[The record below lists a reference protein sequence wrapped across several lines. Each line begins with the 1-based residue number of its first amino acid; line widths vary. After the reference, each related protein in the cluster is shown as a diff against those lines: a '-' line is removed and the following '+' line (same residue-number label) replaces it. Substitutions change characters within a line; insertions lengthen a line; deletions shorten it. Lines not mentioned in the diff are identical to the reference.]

1 VDDLLRIIALFALIA
16 GNAFFVIGEYSIVAA
31 RRSALAA
38 RGSKG
43 ALLALRLMDDPVR
56 VISTTQAGITAI
68 AILTG
73 AVGEPVV
80 RHLLG
85 DGLPHWLAFAIA
97 FAVVTYFSTVLGEL
111 VPKALTL
118 AKAEALAS
126 VVSRPVDWLA
136 RILRPVVWV
145 LQVSASVLLKPF
157 GVTEVMTGETV
168 RSAEEL
174 RAIVD
179 EAEGAGVIP
188 EAQEELL
195 HNVFDFASQ
204 EVRDVMVPAPDV
216 AWLEASLTAEAA
228 IATVIETS
236 HERYPVGKE
245 SLDHLV
251 GIVHF
256 RDLLASP
263 ESMVGELARPALVVP
278 MTKDLGGML
287 RELREGR
294 QQMAVVVDEYGGSAG
309 IVTVHDIT
317 EELVGEIE
325 NEFDLPSTAL
335 EWIDDHT
342 VDVAG
347 SMTIDDFNETV
358 GASLPQRGPRTLAG
372 LAFDALGRRPMP
384 GDVAEVDGAEIRIEE
399 VEGLRIT
406 RLRIALSPGL

>member
-1 VDDLLRIIALFALIA
+1 VDDLLRILALFALI
-16 GNAFFVIGEYSIVAA
+16 GSNAFFVIGEYSIVAA
-31 RRSALAA
+31 RRSALQA
-38 RGSKG
+38 RDSKG
-43 ALLALRLMDDPVR
+43 ARTALRLMDDPVR
-56 VISTTQAGITAI
+56 VISTTQAGITAV

-73 AVGEPVV
+73 AVGEPAV
-80 RHLLG
+80 RDLLG
-85 DGLPHWLAFAIA
+85 DWLPHWAGFALSFAI
-97 FAVVTYFSTVLGEL
+97 VTYFSTVLGEL

-118 AKAEALAS
+118 ARAEAVAS
-126 VVSRPVDWLA
+126 LVSRPIDVLS
-136 RILRPVVWV
+136 RMLRPVVWV
-145 LQVSASVLLKPF
+145 LQVSASFLLRPF

-195 HNVFDFASQ
+195 HNVFDFASL

-216 AWLEASLTAEAA
+216 AWLDASLSAEDALA
-228 IATVIETS
+228 FVVETS
-236 HERYPVGKE
+236 HERYPVGME

-251 GIVHF
+251 GVVHF
-256 RDLLASP
+256 RDLLASR
-263 ESMVGELARPALVVP
+263 EATVGELARPALVVP
-278 MTKDLGGML
+278 TTKDLGGML

-294 QQMAVVVDEYGGSAG
+294 QQMAAVVDEYGGTAG
-309 IVTVHDIT
+309 IVTVHDIL
-317 EELVGEIE
+317 EELVGELE
-325 NEFDLPSTAL
+325 NEFDLPATGL
-335 EWIDDHT
+335 EWVDDHT
-342 VDVAG
+342 VEVAG

-372 LAFDALGRRPMP
+372 LAFDALGRRPLP
-384 GDVAEVDGAEIRIEE
+384 GDVADVEGAQIRVEA

>member
-1 VDDLLRIIALFALIA
+1 VDDLLRILALFALIA
-16 GNAFFVIGEYSIVAA
+16 GNAFFVVGEYSIVAA
-31 RRSALAA
+31 RRGALQA
-38 RGSKG
+38 RNSKG
-43 ALLALRLMDDPVR
+43 ARVALRLMDDPVR

-73 AVGEPVV
+73 AVGEPAV
-80 RHLLG
+80 RDVLG
-85 DGLPHWLAFAIA
+85 DWLPHWAGFAIA
-97 FAVVTYFSTVLGEL
+97 FAIVTYFSTVLGEL
-111 VPKALTL
+111 VPKAITL
-118 AKAEALAS
+118 ARAEAVAS
-126 VVSRPVDWLA
+126 LVSRPIDLLA

-145 LQVSASVLLKPF
+145 LQVSASVLLRPF
-157 GVTEVMTGETV
+157 GITEVMTGETV

-195 HNVFDFASQ
+195 HNVFDFASL

-216 AWLEASLTAEAA
+216 AWLDAALSAEDALA
-228 IATVIETS
+228 FVVETS
-236 HERYPVGKE
+236 HGRYPVGNE

-256 RDLLASP
+256 RDLLASR
-263 ESMVGELARPALVVP
+263 EASVGELARPALVVP

-294 QQMAVVVDEYGGSAG
+294 QQMAAVVDEYGGTAG
-309 IVTVHDIT
+309 IVTVHDIL

-325 NEFDLPSTAL
+325 NEFDLPSTSL
-335 EWIDDHT
+335 QWVDEHT
-342 VDVAG
+342 VEVAG

-358 GASLPQRGPRTLAG
+358 GASLPQRGPRTMAG
-372 LAFDALGRRPMP
+372 LAFDALGRRPVP
-384 GDVAEVDGAEIRIEE
+384 GDVADVEGAQIRVEEVD
-399 VEGLRIT
+399 GLRIT

>member
-31 RRSALAA
+31 RRGALQA

-73 AVGEPVV
+73 ALGEPTI

-85 DGLPHWLAFAIA
+85 DGVPHWAGFVIA

-118 AKAEALAS
+118 ARAEALAS

-136 RILRPVVWV
+136 RILRPIVWV
-145 LQVSASVLLKPF
+145 LQVSASVLLRPF

-174 RAIVD
+174 RQIVD
-179 EAEGAGVIP
+179 EAEGSGVIP
-188 EAQEELL
+188 LAQEELL
-195 HNVFDFASQ
+195 HNVFDFASL

-216 AWLEASLTAEAA
+216 VWLEASSTAQAA
-228 IATVIETS
+228 LDVVIETS
-236 HERYPVGKE
+236 HERYPVARE

-263 ESMVGELARPALVVP
+263 AVAVGELARPALVVP
-278 MTKDLGGML
+278 TTKDLGGML

-294 QQMAVVVDEYGGSAG
+294 QQMAVVVDEYGGTAG
-309 IVTVHDIT
+309 IVTVHDVL
-317 EELVGEIE
+317 EELVGELE
-325 NEFDLPSTAL
+325 NEFDLPSTSL
-335 EWIDDHT
+335 EWVDDHT
-342 VDVAG
+342 VHVAG
-347 SMTIDDFNETV
+347 SMTIDDFNEST
-358 GASLPQRGPRTLAG
+358 GASLPQRGPRTIAG
-372 LAFDALGRRPMP
+372 LAFDALGRRPAP
-384 GDVAEVDGAEIRIEE
+384 GDVAMVDGTEIRIEE

-406 RLRIALSPGL
+406 RLRIALSSGL